1 MDFAAPL
8 GYVEP
13 SHKKEYLPRS
23 STTSIREHTFE
34 DEKIGFNAFAGQGV
48 RLSGKAKDESSYSSN
63 KQEIVSEG
71 TPEALRLP
79 PGKFFFGYKVKP
91 LKIEGG
97 KELSVFQGKGTSL
110 REARLA
116 NT

>member
-8 GYVEP
+8 GYIEP
-13 SHKKEYLPRS
+13 SHPKEYLQRS
-23 STTSIREHTFE
+23 STTSIREHTVE

-48 RLSGKAKDESSYSSN
+48 RLSGKTKNESSYSDN
-63 KQEIVSEG
+63 KQEVVKDG
-71 TPEALRLP
+71 VPDALRLP
-79 PGKFFFGYKVKP
+79 PGKFFFGYTVRP
-91 LKIEGG
+91 LKGEDEE
-97 KELSVFQGKGTSL
+97 KHSVFQGKGTSL